1 MSHKIETKSNSLKRK
16 NRKLVGSLGTLGI
29 GLGLFLGTTCIPL
42 TVWSTDYTW
51 DGQTGN
57 WTDTAHWS
65 PNGTPGDN
73 DTVTINAGSV
83 TSPNSLSLTGATIKL
98 NGGTLDIGGL
108 DLTLYGTNIVQT
120 GGVLKM
126 TNTGNK
132 WLNIGE
138 SSDSVANYTMT
149 GGTVEGVNNFIVGRR
164 GEGHFTM
171 GTKGTATS
179 ETSPT
184 VTTTRLMLGYAPTKA
199 SGSSINLYEG
209 TFNVNEVSHIGG
221 DSTDGASD
229 GGGNTYKYA
238 FTLDGATYNAR
249 GDVYVGYFKSINNT
263 NLETEFKMNS
273 GTWNLT
279 ERLLVASGDNSS
291 AEGKSNKA
299 TVTISGGEVN
309 FNSVVRVGDAE
320 GSYGILNIEGGTVK
334 FDKEDIYIGLSNEAI
349 GELNISGGTLSFSD
363 NKTLNIGYF
372 SGSTGYMN
380 IKTGADITF
389 KNVKA
394 GAHANTTGT
403 IAVSGGNAT
412 FTKWMGFGS
421 ANNAVGNLNISGGTT
436 TFKEGVDFGTE
447 ANGVG
452 NLNVT
457 GGKVTFEKVTKFGTN
472 TGATGNMTVSGG
484 EAVFSK
490 AIQLGTGGGT
500 GIMTLTGGK
509 TSVNSET
516 IEIGVSGTGKLNV
529 SGNAELTFTGNDIH
543 VGRGGDGSV
552 VQSGGT
558 VTVNGWLNIGENTA
572 GTYTLSGGTLN
583 TNGVLAIGRRNSG
596 TLTVSGDTTKL
607 TSGEI
612 VIGYFPEKSGNSN
625 FNIQGGTV
633 TGTSITVGAALSEGT
648 GGAGTGI
655 SALNISGGSLAI
667 SGQSWIGNGANA
679 YGVVNLTGGTL
690 YGPNADFII
699 GHNNATARFTVD
711 GGTYTDEDKGG
722 ANFVI
727 RSTTTTN
734 ENGEMVG
741 SLIELKSG
749 TMTTKWFSMGQG
761 GLADGTCTFNMTG
774 GTLNVGG
781 GDFRVGHDHKGTA
794 NISGGTLNVQ
804 KLKIAG
810 AQNGGTLNVI
820 GSDSQWNVTTMEAI
834 QTGNLNF
841 IAGKLGVNQD
851 GTAKAA
857 VSTINV
863 SGEAWIGTTALKGSA
878 ININMSDYFYDGVAY
893 VTGDLTQ
900 TLISAGTLSN
910 YNPEAITVSE
920 GWNLEQNG
928 NLVVLTF
935 DKTQFALADVTSGS
949 GIASGNLG
957 TESWV
962 TLNGNANDTV
972 SLSMMYTGDGDIE
985 DFVFWLQESMNETQ
999 SGVNVKLNGDTIA
1012 FENLILDENGVG
1024 YLNFSLDAYNSLNGT
1039 NMSFKNVP
1047 EPSTWGLMI
1056 VGLGMGFF
1064 FRKRKELKK

>member
-1 MSHKIETKSNSLKRK
+1 MT
-16 NRKLVGSLGTLGI
+16 
-29 GLGLFLGTTCIPL
+29 
-42 TVWSTDYTW
+42 
-51 DGQTGN
+51 
-57 WTDTAHWS
+57 
-65 PNGTPGDN
+65 
-73 DTVTINAGSV
+73 
-83 TSPNSLSLTGATIKL
+83 
-98 NGGTLDIGGL
+98 NGG
-108 DLTLYGTNIVQT
+108 
-120 GGVLKM
+120 
-126 TNTGNK
+126 NT

-138 SSDSVANYTMT
+138 SSSSIANYTMT
-149 GGTVEGVNNFIVGRR
+149 GGTIDGINNFVVGRR

-171 GTKGTATS
+171 GTQGVATS

-184 VTTTRLMLGYAPTKA
+184 VTASTLMLGYAPTKA
-199 SGSSINLYEG
+199 SGSTITLYEG
-209 TFNVNEVSHIGG
+209 TFNVTGVSYIGG
-221 DSTDGASD
+221 DSTDDVTD

-238 FTLDGATYNAR
+238 FTLDGATYNAT
-249 GDVYVGYFKSINNT
+249 GDVLVGHFSSMNNM
-263 NLETEFKMNS
+263 NLETEFNMDS

-279 ERLLVASGDNSS
+279 NRLLVASGDNSS

-299 TVTISGGEVN
+299 TVTISGGETK

-320 GSYGILNIEGGTVK
+320 GSHGILNIEGGTVN
-334 FDKEDIYIGLSNEAI
+334 FVREDIYIGLSNNAI

-363 NKTLNIGYF
+363 NKTLNIGFYG
-372 SGSTGYMN
+372 GSTGYMN
-380 IKTGADITF
+380 IKTGADVTF
-389 KNVKA
+389 KTVRA

-412 FTKWMGFGS
+412 FTKWIGFGS

-452 NLNVT
+452 NLNVS
-457 GGKVTFEKVTKFGTN
+457 GGTVTFEKVTRFGTN

-516 IEIGVSGTGKLNV
+516 IDIGVSGTGKLNV

-572 GTYTLSGGTLN
+572 GTYTLSGGTLDP
-583 TNGVLAIGRRNSG
+583 NGDLVVGRRNSG
-596 TLTVSGDTTKL
+596 TLTVSGTGNL
-607 TSGEI
+607 EAGSII
-612 VIGYFPEKSGNSN
+612 VGYFPEKSGDSN

-633 TGTSITVGAALSEGT
+633 TGSSLTVGANSSEGA
-648 GGAGTGI
+648 GGAGMGTSAVNISGGTVTLSGAVKIGEGKNSTGVMTI
-655 SALNISGGSLAI
+655 SNGTVTSNEVVRVGLGDNASGTLNISGGTFNLHNWLSVGFHANTKLAEVNI
-667 SGQSWIGNGANA
+667 SGGNTTVNWMALADVANSEATLNISGGTFRLNAQSTVGNATGSVAT
-679 YGVVNLTGGTL
+679 VNLTGGTL

-699 GHNNATARFTVD
+699 GESNATARFTVD
-711 GGTYTDEDKGG
+711 GGTYTDENKGS

-727 RSTTTTN
+727 RSTTATN
-734 ENGEMVG
+734 ENGEKVG

-749 TMTTKWFSMGQG
+749 TLTTKWFSMGQG
-761 GLADGTCTFNMTG
+761 GSADGTCTFNMTG
-774 GTLNVGG
+774 GTLNVGDG
-781 GDFRVGHDHKGTA
+781 NFRVGHQYNGTA
-794 NISGGTLNVQ
+794 NVSGGTLNIQ
-804 KLKIAG
+804 KLYIAG
-810 AQNGGTLNVI
+810 ERAGGTLNII
-820 GSDSQWNVTTMEAI
+820 GADSQWNVTMMETKE
-834 QTGNLNF
+834 TGKLNF
-841 IAGKLGVNQD
+841 IAGKFGVNPD

-878 ININMSDYFYDGVAY
+878 INIDMSDYFYDGAAY

-935 DKTQFALADVTSGS
+935 DETQFALADVTSGS

-962 TLNGNANDTV
+962 TLTGNANDTV
-972 SLSMMYTGDGDIE
+972 SLSMMYTGDGDVE
-985 DFVFWLQESMNETQ
+985 DFVFWLQESMDETQ

-1012 FENLILDENGVG
+1012 FENLVLDENGVG
-1024 YLNFSLDAYNSLNGT
+1024 YLNFGLDAYNALNGT

-1047 EPSTWGLMI
+1047 EPSTWGLML
-1056 VGLGMGFF
+1056 VGLGVGFF